1 MTLKLEDGREQGLLV
16 GVDNSFD
23 NTLYVK
29 KAGDATVRIVDA
41 YAKSNFDRSAFE
53 LRDKRVAHL
62 DDSAEVKRVEVS
74 GVNSPYT
81 LIKEGAA
88 WKVGG
93 QAADSSAADGVIRS
107 LKNLRA
113 TSVAAE
119 NSNNLK
125 DFGLDKPKIVA
136 RLDARTVMI
145 GQAKKPG
152 SATLNT
158 YAKRDDSPVV
168 YEVDQQILKD
178 LEKQPF
184 DLQDKQLVHADREAV
199 RELVFEGPSG
209 VVRIARKK
217 DAPPDGGFADETF
230 MVTAPSAGAAKKWKI
245 SSALYSITGLRAAAF
260 DGPIPKDL
268 AKYGLDKPKTA
279 TLMGDGGK
287 ILARIRL
294 GAEKD
299 GKRYVL
305 ADGLDKLARVEKA
318 TVDDWPWT
326 AADALETP
334 ATPQAAK

>member
-1 MTLKLEDGREQGLLV
+1 MLSQIANLKQKNDLAEEKDLKSYGLEAPKLAVTLKLEDGREQGLLV

-29 KAGDATVRIVDA
+29 KAGDATIRIVDA

-125 DFGLDKPKIVA
+125 DFGLDKPTVTA
-136 RLDARTVMI
+136 RLTS
-145 GQAKKPG
+145 K
-152 SATLNT
+152 
-158 YAKRDDSPVV
+158 
-168 YEVDQQILKD
+168 E
-178 LEKQPF
+178 
-184 DLQDKQLVHADREAV
+184 
-199 RELVFEGPSG
+199 
-209 VVRIARKK
+209 
-217 DAPPDGGFADETF
+217 PP
-230 MVTAPSAGAAKKWKI
+230 
-245 SSALYSITGLRAAAF
+245 R
-260 DGPIPKDL
+260 
-268 AKYGLDKPKTA
+268 
-279 TLMGDGGK
+279 
-287 ILARIRL
+287 
-294 GAEKD
+294 
-299 GKRYVL
+299 
-305 ADGLDKLARVEKA
+305 
-318 TVDDWPWT
+318 
-326 AADALETP
+326 
-334 ATPQAAK
+334 